1 MVAPWEVILEIRE
14 RPPSSQKTSTVA
26 PLGGAVRDPR
36 APTINAKN
44 VDSGPPR
51 RQCRKIWEHPPST
64 QKISTADP
72 PSPRRGSGLH
82 PGPVRCI
89 VNLRGYDRQKVI
101 LLTGPTFPVPGPIM
115 ADDP

>member
-26 PLGGAVRDPR
+26 PLGGAVRDLR